1 MKEQIEQILESE
13 SLLEEMMLKLIQE
26 INEDDEP
33 LDKRCRQLLLSY
45 MEDSEMD
52 NVLMSLCGWNLRS
65 LIGMVLNDHA
75 WLLVEYAVKSFVG
88 AYCASYLLVRVY
100 SFLVESIFEVSNST
114 DVSMSTYRYI
124 SVVLTFLYL
133 SGSTSSEETTLQT
146 PFIAWQVPVPCHPIT
161 PKIFHNAH
169 GQYHGVCY
177 RNLYS
182 RGKITR
188 QRI

>member
-75 WLLVEYAVKSFVG
+75 
-88 AYCASYLLVRVY
+88 
-100 SFLVESIFEVSNST
+100 
-114 DVSMSTYRYI
+114 
-124 SVVLTFLYL
+124 
-133 SGSTSSEETTLQT
+133 
-146 PFIAWQVPVPCHPIT
+146 
-161 PKIFHNAH
+161 
-169 GQYHGVCY
+169 
-177 RNLYS
+177 
-182 RGKITR
+182 
-188 QRI
+188 